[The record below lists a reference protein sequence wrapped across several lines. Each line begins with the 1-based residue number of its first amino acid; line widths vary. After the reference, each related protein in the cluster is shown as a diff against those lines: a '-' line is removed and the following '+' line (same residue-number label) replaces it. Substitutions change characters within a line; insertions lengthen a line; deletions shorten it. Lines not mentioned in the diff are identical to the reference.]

1 MRLPEAVETLTMQ
14 STIAL
19 PSQCM
24 RIQFRMWLWCAAVL
38 LVLLQGCA
46 TNRESASVAAEA
58 DITKLKTIFVIRSA
72 EDDRGVYITIAEQLR
87 KLGYSVSTGPA
98 SPVPANTDAVLSYQA
113 KWQWDLT
120 MYLLELRVTLRNPAT
135 DALLG
140 VATSYHT
147 SATRKSTE
155 EMVSEVLSNLRGS
168 KPGAPAPGSG
178 PGNAQVQIKA
188 YAAPSAGGARTSS
201 PRAGVRV
208 GPIRDVR
215 RDSVGSL
222 IGERTTI
229 GSISLGMIE
238 MQPPPAEALNSVL
251 RAELTSSGFD
261 ITADDKAASVGG
273 QVTKFLV
280 TTPATAL
287 YWDINGV
294 VELELVAQ
302 GRDGRK
308 YEGRYLANCT
318 DRTFVF
324 PSNDLIS
331 GVVMACLREIG
342 AKLRKDSVLASLL
355 EAP

>member
-1 MRLPEAVETLTMQ
+1 MTSTM
-14 STIAL
+14 AL
-19 PSQCM
+19 PSQWM
-24 RIQFRMWLWCAAVL
+24 RTRFRMWLWCAAAF

-46 TNRESASVAAEA
+46 TNRESASVAADA
-58 DITKLKTIFVIRSA
+58 DITNLKTVYVIRSA

-98 SPVPANTDAVLSYQA
+98 TPVPANTDAVLSYQA

-135 DALLG
+135 EALLG

-155 EMVSEVLSNLRGS
+155 EMVSEVLSNLRGR
-168 KPGAPAPGSG
+168 KPAAVASSSG
-178 PGNAQVQIKA
+178 PGNVQVQIKA
-188 YAAPSAGGARTSS
+188 YAASSTEGARTAA
-201 PRAGVRV
+201 PRGGVRI
-208 GPIRDVR
+208 GPIRDAR

-229 GSISLGMIE
+229 GGISLGMIE
-238 MQPPPAEALNSVL
+238 MQPPPAEALSSVL
-251 RAELTSSGFD
+251 KAELTSSGFD
-261 ITADDKAASVGG
+261 VTTDDRAANVGG

-280 TTPATAL
+280 TTPATAF

-294 VELELVAQ
+294 VELELMAQ
-302 GRDGRK
+302 GRDGRRH
-308 YEGRYLANCT
+308 EGRYLANCT

-324 PSNDLIS
+324 PNADVIS
-331 GVVMACLREIG
+331 GVVTACLREIG
-342 AKLRKDSVLASLL
+342 AKLRKDNALAGVL
-355 EAP
+355 ETP